1 MPQSPRRTRPCM
13 APSSDGFPVNMCP
26 AHSKIV
32 AYKHGQNAANAL
44 ENTIFTAAAGDLPAY
59 QQIFRRIYLD
69 LKTQTAV
76 AQLFEDPTAR
86 FFWPSVN
93 HFQEEPG
100 LENVVRPGYA
110 LLVDEKRTRELRP
123 YSLADHS
130 PKTDD
135 NSQLLSIAWDTLRIP
150 V

>member
-1 MPQSPRRTRPCM
+1 M

-69 LKTQTAV
+69 LKTQSV
-76 AQLFEDPTAR
+76 LVLCWKR
-86 FFWPSVN
+86 FLSEET
-93 HFQEEPG
+93 QESK
-100 LENVVRPGYA
+100 Y
-110 LLVDEKRTRELRP
+110 K
-123 YSLADHS
+123 
-130 PKTDD
+130 
-135 NSQLLSIAWDTLRIP
+135 
-150 V
+150 